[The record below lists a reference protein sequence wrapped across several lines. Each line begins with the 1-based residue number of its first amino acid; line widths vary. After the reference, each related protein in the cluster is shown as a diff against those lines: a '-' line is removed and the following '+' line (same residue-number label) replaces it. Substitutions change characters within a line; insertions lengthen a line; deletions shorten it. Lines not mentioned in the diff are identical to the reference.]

1 MSWIV
6 HKFGGTS
13 LAGPTEF
20 AQVARIVADP
30 DSRRRAV
37 VVSAPAGVTDRLMAL
52 LDLADDTPL
61 ATRLDQVRTDLV
73 ALIDAMVEG
82 EVRDGLV
89 AALES
94 DLETIRAIG
103 ASTALLHA
111 VPDEAYALVSG
122 FGEFWSA
129 RLLAAVVAASEGVR
143 ASWIDARRF
152 LVVSSAELGPVVDW
166 ESSRRHLND
175 LLSGANADSDANA
188 GPEAGAD
195 VVVVTGYVARTATG
209 SPTTLGRNGSD
220 YSASILGAL
229 LGADEVVIW
238 TDVDGVL
245 SGDPRIESEAAVV
258 PRLTYDE
265 AMELAYFGAR
275 VIHPAT
281 MAPLVSAGIPL
292 SIRNTFAPHQ
302 PGTRIEADSDGSHGA
317 KGITVIDR
325 MALINLR
332 GAGLIGVP
340 GTAARLFEALR
351 QAGISVVVIS
361 QGSSEHS
368 ICVGVRTSVAEQAR
382 AVVEEAFARELDRG
396 QIQGVEVQD
405 DCAIVA
411 VVGDGM
417 RGTPGVAARLFGAL
431 GRAGVNVR
439 AIAQGASERNISA
452 VIDGADSARALRA
465 AHSAFY
471 LSPRTIS
478 VGLIGPGQ
486 VGGQFL
492 DQLAAG
498 LEWISADNHID
509 LRLRGITRSSRMVRS
524 ESGIDLAQWRAAVA
538 AADEP
543 ADLDAFVDHIRA
555 DHLPHTVVID
565 CSASPDTAARYG
577 DWMEAGIH
585 VIAANK
591 VAGSAPIERYR
602 EMHRRRRRGGARFLQ
617 ESTVGAGLPILTTLR
632 DLRTTGDRIARVE
645 GILSGTLAYLFN
657 VYDGSRP
664 FSAVVAEARAKGFT
678 EPDPRDDLSGTDVA
692 RKLVI
697 VAREMGLELE
707 LSDVEVESLVP
718 SHLEGLDADAF
729 VEAFAECDGAM
740 EERRRAAEAE
750 NRVLRYVGSVTSDG
764 RAAARIEALPLDH
777 PFASIDLTDNVI
789 RIVSDRYSDNALIVR
804 GPGAGPAVTAGGV
817 FADFLRLCTGL
828 GADTDPG
835 GRD

>member
-13 LAGPTEF
+13 LAGADEF
-20 AQVARIVADP
+20 ARVAEIVAAP
-30 DSRRRAV
+30 GAARRAV
-37 VVSAPAGVTDRLMAL
+37 VVSAPAGVTDRLSAL
-52 LDLADDTPL
+52 LDLADETPVTASIDAL
-61 ATRLDQVRTDLV
+61 RTDLTELIE
-73 ALIDAMVEG
+73 ALVDG
-82 EVRDGLV
+82 STRDRLV
-89 AALES
+89 ADLEA
-94 DLETIRAIG
+94 DLETIRAVA
-103 ASTALLHA
+103 ASTRLLRA
-111 VPDEAYALVSG
+111 VPPEAFALVSG

-129 RLLAAVVAASEGVR
+129 RLLAGVVSADTGAD
-143 ASWIDARRF
+143 ADWIDARRF
-152 LVVSSAELGPVVDW
+152 LVVAAAELGPVVDW
-166 ESSRRHLND
+166 DTSAQ
-175 LLSGANADSDANA
+175 LLEPVLA
-188 GPEAGAD
+188 GVETD

-209 SPTTLGRNGSD
+209 SPITLGRNGSD

-229 LGADEVVIW
+229 LDADEVVIW

-245 SGDPRIESEAAVV
+245 SGDPRIETEASVV

-281 MAPLVSAGIPL
+281 MAPLVRAGIPL
-292 SIRNTFAPHQ
+292 SIRNTFAPDA
-302 PGTRIEADSDGSHGA
+302 PGTRIEAASDPEPGA

-368 ICVGVRTSVAEQAR
+368 ICVCVRATVADEAR
-382 AVVEEAFARELDRG
+382 AVVTEAFARELDRG

-417 RGTPGVAARLFGAL
+417 RGTPGVAARMFGAL

-452 VIDGADSARALRA
+452 VIDDADSARALRA
-465 AHSAFY
+465 VHTAFY

-478 VGLIGPGQ
+478 VGLVGPGQ

-498 LEWISADNHID
+498 LEWISADNHVDVRI
-509 LRLRGITRSSRMVRS
+509 RGIARSAVMVRS
-524 ESGIDLAQWRAAVA
+524 EAGIDLGSWRDAVA
-538 AADEP
+538 GAEEP
-543 ADLDAFVDHIRA
+543 TDLDAFAGHIRA
-555 DHLPHTVVID
+555 DHLPHTAIID
-565 CSASPDTAARYG
+565 CSASSETAERYG
-577 DWMEAGIH
+577 EWMGEGVH
-585 VIAANK
+585 VITANK
-591 VAGSAPIERYR
+591 IAGAAPIERYR
-602 EMHRRRRRGGARFLQ
+602 EMHRRRRNGGARFLQ

-657 VYDGSRP
+657 LYDGSRP
-664 FSAVVAEARAKGFT
+664 FSAVVREARDKGFT

-697 VAREMGLELE
+697 VGREIGLDLELG
-707 LSDVEVESLVP
+707 DVEVESLVP
-718 SHLEGLDADAF
+718 AELAAGSPDDFLEALPAYDD
-729 VEAFAECDGAM
+729 VIEA
-740 EERRRAAEAE
+740 RRAAAQAE
-750 NRVLRYVGSVTSDG
+750 GRVLRYVGSVDVEG
-764 RAAARIEALPLDH
+764 GAQARIEALSTDH
-777 PFASIDLTDNVI
+777 PFASIDLTDNVL
-789 RIVSDRYSDNALIVR
+789 RIVSDRYSENALIVR

-835 GRD
+835 GT

>member
-13 LAGPTEF
+13 LAGPEEF
-20 AQVARIVADP
+20 RRVARIVAAP
-30 DSRRRAV
+30 DTRRRAV
-37 VVSAPAGVTDRLMAL
+37 VVSAPAGVTDRLLAL
-52 LDLADDTPL
+52 LDLAAETPL
-61 ATRLDQVRTDLV
+61 PTRLAALRTDLV
-73 ALIDAMVEG
+73 ALIDALVDG
-82 EVRDGLV
+82 EVRDRLV
-89 AALES
+89 AELDG

-103 ASTALLHA
+103 ASTALLRA
-111 VPDEAYALVSG
+111 VPAEAWALVSG

-129 RLLAAVVAASEGVR
+129 RLLAAVVSKGGEAS
-143 ASWIDARRF
+143 ADWLDARRF
-152 LVVSSAELGPVVDW
+152 LVVGSAELGPVVDW
-166 ESSRRHLND
+166 ATSRERLQAQ
-175 LLSGANADSDANA
+175 LADSPA
-188 GPEAGAD
+188 E
-195 VVVVTGYVARTATG
+195 VVVVTGYVARTAAG

-220 YSASILGAL
+220 HSASIMGAL

-245 SGDPRIESEAAVV
+245 SGDPRIETEAAVV

-292 SIRNTFAPHQ
+292 SIRNTFAPER
-302 PGTRIEADSDGSHGA
+302 PGTRIEAESDGSHGA

-325 MALINLR
+325 MALINLQ

-368 ICVGVRTSVAEQAR
+368 ICVAVRSTVADPAR
-382 AVVEEAFARELDRG
+382 TVIEDAFARELERG

-492 DQLAAG
+492 DQLAEG
-498 LEWISADNHID
+498 LEWISADNHVD
-509 LRLRGITRSSRMVRS
+509 VRLRGIARSRRMALS
-524 ESGIDLAQWRAAVA
+524 ESGIDLGRWRDAVA

-543 ADLDAFVDHIRA
+543 SDLDAFIDHIRA

-565 CSASPDTAARYG
+565 CSASPDTAERYG
-577 DWMEAGIH
+577 DWMAEGIH

-591 VAGSAPIERYR
+591 VAGSASIERFR
-602 EMHRRRRRGGARFLQ
+602 EMHRRRRKGGARFLQ

-632 DLRTTGDRIARVE
+632 DLRTTGDRISKVE

-678 EPDPRDDLSGTDVA
+678 EPDPRDDLSGMDVA

-697 VAREMGLELE
+697 VAREMGLDLE
-707 LSDVEVESLVP
+707 LADVEVESLVP
-718 SHLEGLDADAF
+718 PQLEGLDADAF
-729 VEAFAECDGAM
+729 VAAFAECDAAM
-740 EERRRAAEAE
+740 EERRATAAAEG
-750 NRVLRYVGSVTSDG
+750 RVLRYVGSVTTDG
-764 RAAARIEALPLDH
+764 RAAARIEALSSDH

-789 RIVSDRYSDNALIVR
+789 RIASARYSENALIVR

-835 GRD
+835 GLD